1 MDSSDFKGTAAALSA
16 AMDTHSL
23 TDREKHLVGLAVTV
37 TRGCTYCTGGRIK
50 RAIESGVPREAIVA
64 AIALAAAGGAGVT
77 VRTALL
83 VAEQAA
89 GTAACSEPACVGPAA
104 NGTR

>member
-16 AMDTHSL
+16 AMDTQSL

-50 RAIESGVPREAIVA
+50 RAIEEQVK
-64 AIALAAAGGAGVT
+64 VT
-77 VRTALL
+77 
-83 VAEQAA
+83 
-89 GTAACSEPACVGPAA
+89 GTFIWTLRHRQWRPDKP
-104 NGTR
+104 